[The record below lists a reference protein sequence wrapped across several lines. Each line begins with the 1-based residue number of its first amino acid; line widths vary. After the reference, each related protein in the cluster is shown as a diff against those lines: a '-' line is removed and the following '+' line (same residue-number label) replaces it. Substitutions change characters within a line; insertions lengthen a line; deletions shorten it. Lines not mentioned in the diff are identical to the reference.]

1 MELLNKRETMSKV
14 TREEL
19 IAENAKL
26 INEIETRD
34 ANDRKLRTTLSE
46 LLDSVEVEVE
56 RDPYSMHRR
65 AVKTRTVILQD
76 WIGIAFLI
84 GELKADANYSIL
96 LEGER
101 SIKEENQ
108 QLKETIDNIRRNGGE
123 DIIDGKAM
131 PPFIRKG

>member
-1 MELLNKRETMSKV
+1 
-14 TREEL
+14 
-19 IAENAKL
+19 
-26 INEIETRD
+26 
-34 ANDRKLRTTLSE
+34 
-46 LLDSVEVEVE
+46 
-56 RDPYSMHRR
+56 MHRR